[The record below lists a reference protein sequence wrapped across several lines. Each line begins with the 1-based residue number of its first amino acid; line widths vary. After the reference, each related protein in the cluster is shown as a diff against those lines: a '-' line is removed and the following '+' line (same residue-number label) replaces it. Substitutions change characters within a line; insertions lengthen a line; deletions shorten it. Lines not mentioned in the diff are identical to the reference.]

1 MHVNVLSD
9 GELIFLIA
17 FTGVFVW
24 LIAAH
29 WTKRQMRRSA
39 NVEGRAEAAVLEP
52 LHQENRELRA
62 LVERQENRIRTLE
75 TIATDPS
82 ARTARAIDALP

>member
-1 MHVNVLSD
+1 M
-9 GELIFLIA
+9 
-17 FTGVFVW
+17 W

-62 LVERQENRIRTLE
+62 LVERQEIG
-75 TIATDPS
+75 S
-82 ARTARAIDALP
+82 APLRRSRHGPVGKDRSRY